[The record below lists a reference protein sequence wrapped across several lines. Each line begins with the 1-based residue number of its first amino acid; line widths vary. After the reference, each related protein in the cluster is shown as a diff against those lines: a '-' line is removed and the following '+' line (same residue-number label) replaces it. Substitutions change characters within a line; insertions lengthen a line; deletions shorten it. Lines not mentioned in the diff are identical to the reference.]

1 MRLAA
6 SGALAG
12 ASDDAGLTTLGRIV
26 ASFPGDLAA
35 GKVAALGAVLGHA
48 ADAAIL
54 AAVLTVGDVFYTPY
68 MGPVRPVA
76 PELAAQ
82 LAVVTRA
89 RWAFGRE
96 PASADDGDDPLAG
109 SSRYCWSDTIAA
121 RNAYV
126 AWRAVPLPLRGVWS
140 SRMGLNAKKMQTLHS
155 VARDIASRL
164 SRDVPGCAADMEL
177 LKDARPPRRIGVE
190 GGRSS
195 AAGGAGSGG
204 ADGKPPLLTPAALT
218 PKRGAEA
225 AAAAT
230 PDAGIS
236 TEEGGAGGDEGR
248 HHPAWPP
255 PGLLCADNHVLRCL
269 LLAGATQN
277 LIVGRAAESKGS
289 SSSGID
295 GRRSALLSLSNAN
308 AIAAGLDSGYHQAA
322 LRARGSAALLEPLA
336 AAAAPASRFGSP
348 RPAAPAPSFDA
359 PGDVPLCD
367 LAQSLYHAGL
377 PPRELESVALEGGG
391 GKAAAAKKGGKG
403 SGGDGNS
410 KQQFVVSVA
419 GGWSPT
425 PAEERA
431 ALAAARRTGGSSG
444 GGSSGGYVR
453 ASDLDAASAG
463 MTALALGA
471 VADDWARSPYAT
483 PLRLRPTAA
492 AAPLGHAPPL
502 GLIALKALS
511 HRVLDKLSLPRV
523 RPVRAAAA
531 IAEQTGARAQ
541 VVGAAYAG
549 EGGGRAPAGAAA
561 GGPSN
566 SLELFG
572 PAFPGSV
579 SWTVSDA
586 AAGLCEW
593 VERSNE
599 HGRSLI
605 HPFDAPRASS
615 SQLASSRQWVRKV
628 VSRRRKGARTPLSP
642 ASAASTSA
650 PLACPSRPSTAA
662 CCPTQ
667 WRRGAAWLLSQAAA
681 ACLSVSG
688 RASRSSRSRSSS
700 SSASSRAGAAAPA
713 RGPTTLATAAPR
725 GATCAPSPRA
735 RRCCGATPR
744 RWRSHCSSSGA
755 ASTSCCSGPRCP
767 WLLLR

>member
-96 PASADDGDDPLAG
+96 PAPPDEADDPLAG

-164 SRDVPGCAADMEL
+164 SRDVPGCAADMRL
-177 LKDARPPRRIGVE
+177 LMDARPPRRIGVE
-190 GGRSS
+190 GGRA
-195 AAGGAGSGG
+195 AAGPGSGG
-204 ADGKPPLLTPAALT
+204 ADSKPPLLTPAALT
-218 PKRGAEA
+218 PKRGALAEA

-230 PDAGIS
+230 LDAGVS
-236 TEEGGAGGDEGR
+236 TEEGAGGDEGR

-277 LIVGRAAESKGS
+277 LIVGKAAEAKGGGS
-289 SSSGID
+289 VD
-295 GRRSALLSLSNAN
+295 GRRSAVLSLSNAN
-308 AIAAGLDSGYHQAA
+308 AITAGLDSAYHQAA
-322 LRARGSAALLEPLA
+322 LRARGPAALLEPLA
-336 AAAAPASRFGSP
+336 AAATPAPRFGSP

-377 PPRELESVALEGGG
+377 PPRELESVTLEGGG
-391 GKAAAAKKGGKG
+391 GKAAKKGGKG
-403 SGGDGNS
+403 GGGDAGS

-431 ALAAARRTGGSSG
+431 AFAAARRAGGSSG
-444 GGSSGGYVR
+444 GGSSSSGGGGSYVR

-463 MTALALGA
+463 MAALALGA
-471 VADDWARSPYAT
+471 VADDWARSAYAT
-483 PLRLRPTAA
+483 PLRLRPAAA

-511 HRVLDKLSLPRV
+511 HRIMDKLSLPRV

-549 EGGGRAPAGAAA
+549 EGGGRAPAGGAVA
-561 GGPSN
+561 GPSN

-572 PAFPGSV
+572 PAFPASV
-579 SWTVSDA
+579 TWTVSDA
-586 AAGLCEW
+586 AAGLCE
-593 VERSNE
+593 
-599 HGRSLI
+599 
-605 HPFDAPRASS
+605 
-615 SQLASSRQWVRKV
+615 
-628 VSRRRKGARTPLSP
+628 
-642 ASAASTSA
+642 
-650 PLACPSRPSTAA
+650 
-662 CCPTQ
+662 
-667 WRRGAAWLLSQAAA
+667 
-681 ACLSVSG
+681 
-688 RASRSSRSRSSS
+688 
-700 SSASSRAGAAAPA
+700 
-713 RGPTTLATAAPR
+713 
-725 GATCAPSPRA
+725 
-735 RRCCGATPR
+735 
-744 RWRSHCSSSGA
+744 
-755 ASTSCCSGPRCP
+755 
-767 WLLLR
+767 